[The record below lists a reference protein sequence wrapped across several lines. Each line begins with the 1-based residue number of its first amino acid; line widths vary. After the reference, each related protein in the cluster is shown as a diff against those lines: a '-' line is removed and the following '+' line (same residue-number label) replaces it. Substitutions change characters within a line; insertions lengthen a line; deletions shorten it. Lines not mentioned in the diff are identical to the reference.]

1 MNLKMVLKCFFSIIF
16 FHILGMPYLIEIQ
29 RHSFKLRCTMKTT
42 TTTFKKSLWLVASML
57 LFTGWLAT
65 DRLYAQET
73 TTANENQFTEFR
85 GKVLDALSKKPL
97 VFATITIEGT
107 NASTISNAQG
117 DYVLKVPNA
126 LLNKAVLVTF
136 LGYESIQQKLDIK
149 KAGDFNLMLQET
161 AIALNEVD
169 VIVPRDAKSLVM
181 ETLEKKGENYFDS
194 PTKMTAF
201 YRETIKK
208 RRKNVSLSEA
218 VVNIYKSSYQSEKE
232 DDISLYKARKST
244 DYSKLDTLALKLQG
258 GPFNTLYVDVMKYP
272 EYLFSPDYIEQYRFS
287 YGSSTRI
294 DEQLIYLVHFE
305 PIASSTE
312 TLFKGTL
319 YIDVNQK
326 ILTSA
331 VFSMDL
337 KDPRSAARLFV
348 KRKPKNANVWPTE
361 VSYRVD
367 YREKNNQWY
376 YGYSNLLLSFK
387 IDWDDKLFNSVYSLN
402 CEMAVTDWENT
413 ARSELPKRRDLLRKS
428 IILTDEA
435 IGFADPDFWGDYN
448 IIEPEKSIENAIRKI
463 RRQLSKASDNKVVK
477 P

>member
-1 MNLKMVLKCFFSIIF
+1 
-16 FHILGMPYLIEIQ
+16 
-29 RHSFKLRCTMKTT
+29 MKTKT
-42 TTTFKKSLWLVASML
+42 IHLKKSLYLAACL
-57 LFTGWLAT
+57 LLGLGWLST
-65 DRLYAQET
+65 NQLHAQENSSESKT
-73 TTANENQFTEFR
+73 QFTEFK
-85 GKVLDALSKKPL
+85 GTVLDAQTKKPL
-97 VFATITIEGT
+97 VFATISLEGT
-107 NASTISNAQG
+107 NASTISNSQG
-117 DYVLKVPNA
+117 DYLLKVPNT
-126 LLNKAVLVTF
+126 LLNKAVVVSF
-136 LGYESIQQKLDIK
+136 LGYESIRVLLDPD
-149 KAGDFNLMLQET
+149 KAGDFDLALQET

-169 VIVPRDAKSLVM
+169 VVVPKDAKTLVQ
-181 ETLEKKGENYFDS
+181 ETLAKKGENYFDS

-218 VVNIYKSSYQSEKE
+218 VVNVYKSAYNSEKE

-272 EYLFSPDYIEQYRFS
+272 EYLFSEDYIDSYRFS

-294 DEQLIYLVHFE
+294 DDQLVYLVNFE
-305 PIASSTE
+305 PLNSSSE

-319 YIDVNQK
+319 YIDITHK

-331 VFSMDL
+331 LFSMDL
-337 KDPRSAARLFV
+337 KDPKAAARLFV

-367 YREKNNQWY
+367 YREKEGKWY

-387 IDWDDKLFNSVYSLN
+387 IDWDDKLFNSVYSLQ
-402 CEMAVTDWENT
+402 CEMAITDWKNSQ
-413 ARSELPKRRDLLRKS
+413 RSELPKRKDLIKKS

-435 IGFADPDFWGDYN
+435 IGFSDPDFWGDYN

-463 RRQLSKASDNKVVK
+463 RRQLSKANDNKVVK